1 MLSSRGDSAHL
12 VSRVDDIGAAAV
24 VSVVVR
30 DGIDVVVVVV
40 VGRVS
45 TTNRGRCWLAMIG
58 RGPECRG
65 WDLRVA
71 VWVRVFV
78 ARGGRTESG

>member
-12 VSRVDDIGAAAV
+12 VRRVDDIGAAAV

-30 DGIDVVVVVV
+30 DGIVVVVVV
-40 VGRVS
+40 SRVS
-45 TTNRGRCWLAMIG
+45 TTNRCRCWLAMIG